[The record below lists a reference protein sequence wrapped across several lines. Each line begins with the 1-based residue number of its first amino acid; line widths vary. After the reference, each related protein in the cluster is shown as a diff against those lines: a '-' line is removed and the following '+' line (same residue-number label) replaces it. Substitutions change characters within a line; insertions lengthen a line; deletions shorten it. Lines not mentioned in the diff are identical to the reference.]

1 MRTLFWGT
9 QVFFYYFCDMYVKKK
24 KNRSQTTS
32 VVVCEKI
39 KGKYKEHITIGI
51 SSDENEIEGLV
62 EQGKEWIRKYQSR
75 HSPEL
80 DLYGEETEAK
90 RKEVENTRRFLSNI
104 ENILLNG
111 DQLILDRIFD
121 KVGFNQI
128 KDEVFRKLVQA
139 RLSCPSSKAAT
150 VEYLKNHFD
159 EDLDLSKIY
168 RYLDK
173 LNNTQQDKVQD
184 ISVHHTRK
192 LLGGSIGVMF
202 YDVTTLYFEADR
214 EDDLRKTGFSKEGRH
229 KNPQI
234 ILGLLVSINGYPLA
248 YCIHEGNKYE
258 GHTMIPVIEEFVSK
272 YELEDFVIVADS
284 GLMNEQNILDME
296 ESGYKYIIGA
306 KIKNESNAIKQWILG
321 QEKTDHQMHEYDKGN
336 GRRLLVGYTSD
347 RAKKDAYNR
356 EKGIKRLEKSYK
368 HGKLTKDSINKRGY
382 NKFLDMKNEVEVAI
396 NYDKIAEDAAW
407 DGLKGYLTNTKLPSD
422 KVYEAYHN
430 LWTVE
435 LAFRIAKSKIEVR
448 PMFHFTRKRIEAH
461 ICICF
466 VALKVYKELERTL
479 KLNNIS
485 MSVDK
490 VLRMAKTITTL
501 QVRLPLNNEVIS
513 KVMIMKRHK
522 AIEKLFDEEF
532 WGTQ

>member
-1 MRTLFWGT
+1 
-9 QVFFYYFCDMYVKKK
+9 MYVKKK

-51 SSDENEIEGLV
+51 SSDENEIERLV
-62 EQGKEWIRKYQSR
+62 GQGKEWIRKYQSR
-75 HSPEL
+75 QSPEL

-128 KDEVFRKLVQA
+128 KDEVFRKLVQV

-214 EDDLRKTGFSKEGRH
+214 EDELRKTGFSKEGRH

-234 ILGLLVSINGYPLA
+234 ILGLSSSVL
-248 YCIHEGNKYE
+248 
-258 GHTMIPVIEEFVSK
+258 HT
-272 YELEDFVIVADS
+272 
-284 GLMNEQNILDME
+284 
-296 ESGYKYIIGA
+296 
-306 KIKNESNAIKQWILG
+306 
-321 QEKTDHQMHEYDKGN
+321 
-336 GRRLLVGYTSD
+336 
-347 RAKKDAYNR
+347 
-356 EKGIKRLEKSYK
+356 
-368 HGKLTKDSINKRGY
+368 RG
-382 NKFLDMKNEVEVAI
+382 
-396 NYDKIAEDAAW
+396 
-407 DGLKGYLTNTKLPSD
+407 
-422 KVYEAYHN
+422 
-430 LWTVE
+430 
-435 LAFRIAKSKIEVR
+435 
-448 PMFHFTRKRIEAH
+448 
-461 ICICF
+461 
-466 VALKVYKELERTL
+466 
-479 KLNNIS
+479 
-485 MSVDK
+485 
-490 VLRMAKTITTL
+490 
-501 QVRLPLNNEVIS
+501 
-513 KVMIMKRHK
+513 
-522 AIEKLFDEEF
+522 
-532 WGTQ
+532 